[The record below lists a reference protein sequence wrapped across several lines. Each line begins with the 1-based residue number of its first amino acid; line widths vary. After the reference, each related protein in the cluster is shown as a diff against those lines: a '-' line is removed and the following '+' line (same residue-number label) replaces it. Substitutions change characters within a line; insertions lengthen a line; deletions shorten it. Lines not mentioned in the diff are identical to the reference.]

1 MRINENVVYFPEENE
16 ARRSWESGKTAEERI
31 AAFKLLRTY
40 LPSRETSWLVGKA
53 LGKYGM
59 PTSDALLIEEV
70 LLALGED
77 TIDYAY
83 RNLASGPVLLGEL
96 EGLVRF
102 VEANPARGWAQVLP
116 ILQRHQ
122 RFSLFGERHRFRQA
136 IERVVKVLD
145 PASNLPIPA
154 EPASTIENLPI
165 PAHSQKV
172 DSDG

>member
-1 MRINENVVYFPEENE
+1 MTHFPEENE
-16 ARRSWESGKTAEERI
+16 ARRSWELGKTAEERI

-40 LPSRETSWLVGKA
+40 LLSRETSRLVGKL

-77 TIDYAY
+77 TINYAY
-83 RNLASGPVLLGEL
+83 RNLASSPVLLEEL

-102 VEANPARGWAQVLP
+102 VEAHPARGWAEILP
-116 ILQRHQ
+116 LLQNHQ
-122 RFSLFGERHRFRQA
+122 RFSFFGERYRFRQA
-136 IERVVKVLD
+136 IERLVKVLD

-154 EPASTIENLPI
+154 QPSSTMENLPL
-165 PAHSQKV
+165 PADES
-172 DSDG
+172 DSND